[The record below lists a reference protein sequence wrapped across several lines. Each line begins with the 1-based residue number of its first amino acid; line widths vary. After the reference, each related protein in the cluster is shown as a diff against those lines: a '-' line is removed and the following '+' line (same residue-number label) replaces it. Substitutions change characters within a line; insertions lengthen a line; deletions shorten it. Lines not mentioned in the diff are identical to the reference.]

1 MALHIVQVLER
12 REGRP
17 AALTEPNAMIR
28 AVPKT
33 ADDQAQSAF
42 RAAQQ
47 LWRGALERHRLAPP
61 DAGFNVRLSGLADAA
76 RAEADACRIADG
88 AGFEWPPHRASSSAP
103 PYELQ
108 PGSGRRG
115 PEASW
120 RRFDAAVSELNRA
133 ATGTDLV
140 AVAVA
145 YDELAAVAGELAVAV
160 EREDRAS
167 GLLPRA
173 RRSA

>member
-1 MALHIVQVLER
+1 MMRAMADAPE
-12 REGRP
+12 
-17 AALTEPNAMIR
+17 N
-28 AVPKT
+28 
-33 ADDQAQSAF
+33 
-42 RAAQQ
+42 AAQETFRDAQ
-47 LWRGALERHRLAPP
+47 KLWRGALQAHRLAPP
-61 DAGFNVRLSGLADAA
+61 DAGFSVRLSGLADAA
-76 RAEADACRIADG
+76 RAEARACRVADG
-88 AGFEWPPHRASSSAP
+88 AGFEWPPHRASSSEP

-108 PGSGRRG
+108 AGSGRRG
-115 PEASW
+115 PEELW
-120 RRFDAAVSELNRA
+120 RRFDGAVSELNRA

>member
-1 MALHIVQVLER
+1 
-12 REGRP
+12 
-17 AALTEPNAMIR
+17 MIR
-28 AVPKT
+28 PMVDRAEN
-33 ADDQAQSAF
+33 AAQEAF
-42 RAAQQ
+42 RGAQQ
-47 LWRGALERHRLAPP
+47 LWRGALEAHRSAPP
-61 DAGFNVRLSGLADAA
+61 DAGFSGRLAGLADAA
-76 RAEADACRIADG
+76 RAEAEACRVADA

-115 PEASW
+115 PQELW
-120 RRFDAAVSELNRA
+120 RRFDGAVSELNRA
-133 ATGTDLV
+133 ATGTDLI

-145 YDELAAVAGELAVAV
+145 YEEMAQVAGELAVAV

-173 RRSA
+173 QARRSA